1 MLDRLRRLFEPRVRR
16 SDHEKE
22 LELVATE
29 ARKRGYTEALDDP
42 YYVDPDALLP
52 GASNHALYREA
63 FNRES
68 HKDFTPPHR
77 ERLRHNAVA
86 AHGTKGHPK
95 NKIEINLDYVLGEGL
110 KPAPQET
117 DKEKAKDFGEW
128 LDEFWTD
135 SENALEARH
144 HGMMASALVEGE
156 FFLRVG
162 QIDKADG
169 KILWGTVEPKDV
181 VDVQQDRF
189 RRDVVALVRNPEDPN
204 NHLRF
209 AILNHL
215 PQEVEVF
222 TGVDGEAL
230 FKRPGAGKNAEG
242 VDVMEEYDGAIFSL
256 SLNRIS
262 GARRGKPDLV
272 PVLDYDDLH
281 DETVFRV
288 AERARALTALLLDV
302 TVTNP
307 DTPTEIDE
315 VIKNLKL
322 DAPLKTLQT
331 MGHSDRI
338 ALNYLAPDLGVEQ
351 MAILER
357 LLRLV
362 SYGALGLPEAF
373 SGAGDDTNRATLD
386 AQNSVPARR
395 LGRRQKEVIG
405 FWKLVVRFA
414 CREAIR
420 AGVLTGDEKGEP
432 EAFLIDAPEIGSRD
446 QVQVTTS
453 LSQLATALVGM
464 ISENAIKLEL
474 ASKIFTQALQKA
486 GYDFDQGETG
496 IDAERIAEGKEMA
509 STQFG
514 TGPADEDHAEKAK
527 TAFQEAET
535 FLRRLTK
542 AHAGA

>member
-1 MLDRLRRLFEPRVRR
+1 MLDRLRRLFEPRVRL

-95 NKIEINLDYVLGEGL
+95 NKVEINLDYVLGEGL
-110 KPAPQET
+110 KPVPQET
-117 DKEKAKDFGEW
+117 ETENDGFGEW

-162 QIDKADG
+162 QIDKNDG
-169 KILWGTVEPKDV
+169 KVLWGTVEPKDV

-189 RRDVVALVRNPEDPN
+189 RRDVVALIRNPEDPN

-215 PQEVEVF
+215 PQEVEAF
-222 TGVDGEAL
+222 TDADGAVL
-230 FKRPGAGKNAEG
+230 LKRPNSETDEKG
-242 VDVMEEYDGAIFSL
+242 DPVMERYDGAVFSL

-307 DTPTEIDE
+307 DTDDEIDK

-331 MGHSDRI
+331 MGHSDRVN
-338 ALNYLAPDLGVEQ
+338 LNYLAPDLGVEQ
-351 MAILER
+351 MSILER

-395 LGRRQKEVIG
+395 LGRRQREVIG
-405 FWKLVVRFA
+405 FWRLVVRFA

-420 AGVLTGDEKGEP
+420 AGVLKGDEEGEP
-432 EAFLIDAPEIGSRD
+432 LPFIIDAPEIGSRD
-446 QVQVTTS
+446 QVQVTTA
-453 LSQLATALVGM
+453 LAQLATALVG
-464 ISENAIKLEL
+464 ISSENIIKLPL
-474 ASKIFTQALQKA
+474 ASKVFTQALQNA
-486 GYDFDQGETG
+486 GFDFDQAEVGVDE
-496 IDAERIAEGKEMA
+496 ERIAEGKAMA
-509 STQFG
+509 SNQFG
-514 TGPADEDHAEKAK
+514 TGAGDEDHAAKAK
-527 TAFQEAET
+527 TAFQEAEG
-535 FLRRLTK
+535 FLRDLSR
-542 AHAGA
+542 AAVG